1 MKKLLFFLIVFSLSL
16 LVISC
21 SGGGGGESSST
32 SEKVDTLLGESEPDS
47 SDSSDSG
54 NSLVASSSCPSGST
68 YTLDNSTI
76 SSSSTVSDNS
86 SITSNSY
93 IDNST
98 VRQCSR
104 IVSCRIDNS
113 TVSNSTLS
121 NCTITNSII
130 DNATI
135 DNSTIDNSTIDDS
148 IIDNDTIRNH
158 TLPDTVPP
166 TADDTA
172 PSNPVDGANNVAA
185 NTGISVTFSEPMD
198 PDTITTIISGGNS
211 QTCSGTFQVSKD
223 NFTNCLKMNAA
234 PVASDG
240 NKTFTVTPSSTLDKG
255 QEYKVKII
263 DGNSGVK
270 DKFGNNLSSDFEI
283 SFTTIND

>member
-1 MKKLLFFLIVFSLSL
+1 MKKLLFFLIVFYLSL

-32 SEKVDTLLGESEPDS
+32 SDKIDTLLGDSDPDASGGSSSSDTSVSCLSSSDYTKDS
-47 SDSSDSG
+47 S
-54 NSLVASSSCPSGST
+54 
-68 YTLDNSTI
+68 STI

-104 IVSCRIDNS
+104 VVSCRIDNS
-113 TVSNSTLS
+113 TISNSTLS

-148 IIDNDTIRNH
+148 IIDNDNITDH

-166 TADDTA
+166 TADDTD
-172 PSNPVDGANNVAA
+172 PSGPADGDDGVSA
-185 NTGISVTFSEPMD
+185 NTGIRVTFSEPMD
-198 PDTITTIISGGNS
+198 PDTITTITSG
-211 QTCSGTFQVSKD
+211 TDCTGTFQVSTTA
-223 NFTNCLKMNAA
+223 NFTDGTCVRMTAS
-234 PVASDG
+234 PVPTNG
-240 NKTFTVTPSSTLDKG
+240 NKTFTVTPASSLNKG
-255 QEYKVKII
+255 DEYFVKII
-263 DGNSGVK
+263 SGNSGVK
-270 DKFGNNLSSDFEI
+270 DKFGNNLSSDIEI
-283 SFTTIND
+283 SFETSSS